1 MSVSFKGIRE
11 EYVTFQCASDLKA
24 GVPVKLTANGTVGAC
39 GANDRLIGVAADVS
53 TDDHALVQTAG
64 YVELAYSGTA
74 PTVGWTKLICTATG
88 VTAESA
94 TNGGEYLVI
103 EVDTQNS
110 KVGFML

>member
-64 YVELAYSGTA
+64 YVELAYSGTCLLYTSIRCPA
-74 PTVGWTKLICTATG
+74 IMAAALTPA
-88 VTAESA
+88 
-94 TNGGEYLVI
+94 
-103 EVDTQNS
+103 
-110 KVGFML
+110 